1 VSAVGTQ
8 VHTAGRWRV
17 TGAAVLFVAGFTV
30 VFVAA
35 TASVFGVIG
44 VVTLNRELLQRIG
57 GVITIVMGLAFM
69 GLIPVLQRDT
79 RIAPRR
85 LSSLVGAPMLGAV
98 FGLGWTPCLGPTLA
112 GGLSVAAGTEG
123 ITAARG
129 VVLIVAY
136 CFGLG
141 LPFVALAFGSMT
153 AMRGVAWLRRNAR
166 AIQIFGG
173 VMLVAVGIA
182 LLTGAW
188 ELFVGWL
195 RNEFVTNVVLP
206 I

>member
-1 VSAVGTQ
+1 
-8 VHTAGRWRV
+8 
-17 TGAAVLFVAGFTV
+17 
-30 VFVAA
+30 
-35 TASVFGVIG
+35 
-44 VVTLNRELLQRIG
+44 
-57 GVITIVMGLAFM
+57 
-69 GLIPVLQRDT
+69 
-79 RIAPRR
+79 
-85 LSSLVGAPMLGAV
+85 MLGAV

-112 GGLSVAAGTEG
+112 GVISVAAGTEG

-141 LPFVALAFGSMT
+141 LPFVALAFGSTT